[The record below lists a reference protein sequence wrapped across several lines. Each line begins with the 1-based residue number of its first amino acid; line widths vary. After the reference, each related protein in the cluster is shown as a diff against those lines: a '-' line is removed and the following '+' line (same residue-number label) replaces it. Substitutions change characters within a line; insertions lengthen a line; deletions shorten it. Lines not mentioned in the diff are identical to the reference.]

1 MPGQSDSVREATM
14 GRYDAG
20 PRRRSSAVIVSSLG
34 TPQPYSVPAGAVDTT
49 VESEIREGQPAH
61 AWTICEHTSRRS
73 VHTRLR
79 WVKRKRSPRAT
90 AAPVLVPSKRL
101 TRVDRVAC
109 LRGKQERRGAR
120 SLDTAQRVE
129 PICPCRRLSLR
140 SVVID
145 GEDRAQLTGRLW
157 WCG

>member
-1 MPGQSDSVREATM
+1 MSDEDPSK
-14 GRYDAG
+14 
-20 PRRRSSAVIVSSLG
+20 RRGERFCYPS
-34 TPQPYSVPAGAVDTT
+34 
-49 VESEIREGQPAH
+49 
-61 AWTICEHTSRRS
+61 
-73 VHTRLR
+73 
-79 WVKRKRSPRAT
+79 RKRASSDAHSARLEI
-90 AAPVLVPSKRL
+90 VQSKRL

-157 WCG
+157 WCR